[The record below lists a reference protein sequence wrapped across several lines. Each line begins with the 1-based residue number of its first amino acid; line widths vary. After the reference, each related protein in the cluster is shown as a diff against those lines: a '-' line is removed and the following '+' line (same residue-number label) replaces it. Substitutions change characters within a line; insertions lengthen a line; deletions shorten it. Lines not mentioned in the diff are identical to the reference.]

1 MDSNLDLEELEKEQL
16 DYLRRNYDK
25 TMNIPNSVD
34 MNLDILEKPIDDRII
49 LSPEQEKIL
58 LKEVMNK
65 QMENQREVTVKRK
78 FNDFSLSVYFD
89 ILAESFIGIMD
100 DLLNFEGDIESLP
113 GILSKDDRLVLFGTI
128 IFALSLAMLFSKNRA

>member
-1 MDSNLDLEELEKEQL
+1 LEELEKEQL

-34 MNLDILEKPIDDRII
+34 MNLDILEKPIDDRIV
-49 LSPEQEKIL
+49 LTPEQEKIL

-65 QMENQREVTVKRK
+65 QLASQREVPVKRN

-100 DLLNFEGDIESLP
+100 DLLNFEGDMESLP
-113 GILSKDDRLVLFGTI
+113 AILSKDDRLVLFGTI
-128 IFALSLAMLFSKNRA
+128 IFALSLAMLFSRNRSV